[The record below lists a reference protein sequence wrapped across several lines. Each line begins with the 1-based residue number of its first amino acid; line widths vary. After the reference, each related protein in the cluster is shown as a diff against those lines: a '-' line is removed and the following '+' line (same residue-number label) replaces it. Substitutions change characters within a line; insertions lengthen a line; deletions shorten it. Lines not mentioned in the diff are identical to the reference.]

1 MPTAATLRKFM
12 LLRQQLTGPRYVAE
26 GGVFF
31 TYMGEEG
38 QQEMRPREQTIADFK
53 DFLTKFY
60 PANQQQ
66 TFIYR

>member
-1 MPTAATLRKFM
+1 MISLF
-12 LLRQQLTGPRYVAE
+12 LLFALPAE
-26 GGVFF
+26 GGVYF

-38 QQEMRPREQTIADFK
+38 QQELRPREQTIADFK
-53 DFLTKFY
+53 DFVAKFY